1 MLQRPTNDSSAGRVG
16 SYACRMASI
25 EGLLSP
31 AHRRLSIAIYT
42 TVALV
47 AFEGTS
53 VGAALP
59 ELASDLGDVGLLPW
73 IITGF
78 LFTGGLSGVIA
89 GPLVDAYGSAR
100 LFAPSAL
107 VFAGTGFIAGLSND
121 LVVMIVIRLVQGA
134 ASGVLF
140 ASVIAAVNLGFPDAL
155 TGRAFAANSTVWGVM
170 GAAAP
175 AIAAGL
181 LSVASWRW
189 IFFINL
195 PLGLIAVF
203 AGRNVMPQ
211 RQDGADDL
219 SIDVRGSVLVAC
231 FTLTSILAVDQLGWN
246 SLALGAAA
254 VAAVVLYGIH
264 ARRVERPVVSLDH
277 IAVQPYR
284 SLAMVPSLMLGAA
297 FMTSLYVTVYVAAGR
312 GFSNTAAA
320 WSVLFFT
327 IGWTLGANLATS
339 LLRRF
344 APTKVMSV
352 GLGTGIVGLTI
363 EAVSVSS
370 DQPLAFVFAGL
381 LTVGVGI
388 GLTTNASL
396 IDLRAA
402 TPSSRIGRASAA
414 NQFCRSQGFVMGSAA
429 GGAVL
434 LFVVDRQLGSVEPI
448 RRLLAGDDD
457 DLGPEVAAAVRDG
470 YAALSMLA
478 VGVMSLAIIPMIGLR
493 RHNARTAEATRSPGL
508 HHAEFEAGHVGKT

>member
-1 MLQRPTNDSSAGRVG
+1 MTST
-16 SYACRMASI
+16 

-31 AHRRLSIAIYT
+31 AHRRLSAAIYLT
-42 TVALV
+42 IALV

-73 IITGF
+73 VITGF

-89 GPLVDAYGSAR
+89 GPLVDAFGAAR
-100 LFAPSAL
+100 LFTPSAL
-107 VFAGTGFIAGLSND
+107 AFAGSGFIAGLSND
-121 LVVMIVIRLVQGA
+121 LIALIGVRLVQGA

-140 ASVIAAVNLGFPDAL
+140 ASVIAAVNLGFPESL

-195 PLGLIAVF
+195 PLGLIAVL

-211 RQDGADDL
+211 RQEGAEDL
-219 SIDVRGSVLVAC
+219 SIDVRGSLLAAV

-254 VAAVVLYGIH
+254 MISVVAYGAH
-264 ARRVERPVVSLDH
+264 ARRVERPVVSLDL
-277 IAVQPYR
+277 IAEQPYR
-284 SLAMVPSLMLGAA
+284 SLALVPSLMLGAA

-344 APTKVMSV
+344 VPTKVMSV
-352 GLGTGIVGLTI
+352 GLGTSITGLLI
-363 EAVSVSS
+363 ETVAVTG
-370 DQPLAFVFAGL
+370 DEPLALVFVGL
-381 LTVGVGI
+381 LTVGIGI
-388 GLTTNASL
+388 GLTTNATL

-414 NQFCRSQGFVMGSAA
+414 NQFCRSQGFVMGSAT

-434 LFVVDRQLGSVEPI
+434 LFVVDRQLGSVDPI
-448 RRLLAGDDD
+448 RRLLAGDDVES
-457 DLGPEVAAAVRDG
+457 GPEVAAAVRDG
-470 YAALSMLA
+470 YAAVSMLA
-478 VGVMSLAIIPMIGLR
+478 IVVMSLAIIPMVSLW
-493 RHNARTAEATRSPGL
+493 RHDERMAAMKRTMSS
-508 HHAEFEAGHVGKT
+508 